1 MSATDQRTFPNPYEV
16 APPPGAEDWKRLYP
30 YYYLFTDE
38 RREQDEQRFWFF
50 DGMHN
55 PTPVH
60 PFDTIMTESWWVALN
75 QGANRVWRVPPSRGL
90 DQRLL
95 NGYVYSSP
103 REVHEPEELAAR
115 APVFAARAQDYFA
128 NWDEIYDAWVAKATD
143 CIERLKAISFVPPP
157 DVEPD
162 SVIEQRQA
170 LTSVWHLL
178 AAYNRLIENMQ
189 EMAHYHFEMLTLGY
203 GAYLTFRDLC
213 AELFPSIDNQT
224 ITRMVSGQELVL
236 FRPDAELRKLAA
248 LAHELGLQDRF
259 AAPGAPDEV
268 LARLDDGSDEGRR
281 WLEAFEAA
289 KDPWFWYSTGA
300 GYSHQDRAWMD
311 DLRVPFAALRGY
323 LDRLDRGEE
332 IELPTEALRAE
343 GDRLAADYEEAL
355 SSAEERQSF
364 RELLE
369 LSRTVYPY
377 VENHNFYVE
386 HWHHTIFFNKVREL
400 GAVLVARGVLEDA
413 EDVFFLHRFE
423 IPYAIYELGI
433 DWAIDGD
440 GPLSHWRREVAVRRD
455 ILARL
460 AEWSPPPALGPPPEQ
475 VTESYSIMLFGIT
488 TEGIADWLADGD
500 ERPEGAADEL
510 RGIAASP
517 GVAEG
522 LARVVA
528 DATRLD
534 EVQQGEI
541 LVSRCTTPSWA
552 PIYGKVSAAVADIG
566 GVMSHA
572 AIVAR
577 EYGLPAV
584 VGTGMGTQRIRT
596 GQRIRVDGHRGIVEL
611 LGEEAPQ

>member
-1 MSATDQRTFPNPYEV
+1 MSANNGRSFPNPYEV
-16 APPPGAEDWKRLYP
+16 EAPVGAEDWRRLYP
-30 YYYLFTDE
+30 HYYLFGEE
-38 RREQDEQRFWFF
+38 RREDDEGRFWFY

-55 PTPVH
+55 PTAVY
-60 PFDTIMTESWWVALN
+60 PFDTIMTENWWIALN

-90 DQRLL
+90 DQRMV
-95 NGYVYSSP
+95 NGYLYSSP
-103 REVHEPEELAAR
+103 REVSEPEEIAAR
-115 APVFAARAQDYFA
+115 APVFAARAQEYFE
-128 NWDEIYDAWVAKATD
+128 NWDEIYDEWVAKATD
-143 CIERLKAISFVPPP
+143 CIERLKAITFEPPP

-162 SVIEQRQA
+162 SIVHEHQA
-170 LTSVWHLL
+170 LTSGWQLL
-178 AAYNRLIENMQ
+178 AAYNRLIENMH
-189 EMAHYHFEMLTLGY
+189 EMGHYHFEMLTLGY

-236 FRPDAELRKLAA
+236 FRPDAELRKLAE
-248 LAHELGLQDRF
+248 LGHELGLREQFD
-259 AAPGAPDEV
+259 GDPDSV
-268 LARLDDGSDEGRR
+268 LARLAESDAGRR

-323 LDRLDRGEE
+323 LDRLAAGED
-332 IELPTEALRAE
+332 IALPTEALRAE
-343 GDRLAADYEEAL
+343 GARLAAEYADTL
-355 SSAEERQSF
+355 VSDEERDSF
-364 RELLE
+364 RSLLE

-400 GAVLVARGVLEDA
+400 GAVLVARGVLADA
-413 EDVFFLHRFE
+413 EDIFYLHRFE

-440 GPLSHWRREVAVRRD
+440 GASSHWREEVEVRRE

-460 AEWSPPPALGPPPEQ
+460 QEWSPPPALGPPPEQ
-475 VTESYSIMLFGIT
+475 ITESYTIMLFGIT
-488 TEGIADWLADGD
+488 TEGVADWLADGD
-500 ERPEGAADEL
+500 EPEDGAVPSL

-528 DATRLD
+528 DATRLE

-552 PIYGKVSAAVADIG
+552 PIFGRVAAAVADIG

-584 VGTGMGTQRIRT
+584 VGTGLGTQRIQT
-596 GQRIRVDGHRGIVEL
+596 GQRIRVDGNRGVVEL
-611 LGEEAPQ
+611 IEDGAE

>member
-1 MSATDQRTFPNPYEV
+1 MSVTTGRSFPNPYEL
-16 APPPGAEDWKRLYP
+16 AAPPGAEDWQRLYP
-30 YYYLFTDE
+30 YYYLFTEE
-38 RREQDEQRFWFF
+38 RREDDEGRFWFF

-55 PTPVH
+55 PTAVY
-60 PFDTIMTESWWVALN
+60 PFDTIMTENWWVALN

-90 DQRLL
+90 DQRLV
-95 NGYVYSSP
+95 NGYLYSSP
-103 REVHEPEELAAR
+103 REVSEPEEIEAR
-115 APVFAARAQDYFA
+115 APVFAARAQEYFE

-143 CIERLKAISFVPPP
+143 CIERLKAITFEPPP

-162 SVIEQRQA
+162 AIVHERQA
-170 LTSVWHLL
+170 LTSGWQLL

-189 EMAHYHFEMLTLGY
+189 EMGHYHFEMLTLGY

-236 FRPDAELRKLAA
+236 FRPDAELRKLAE
-248 LAHELGLQDRF
+248 LGHELGL
-259 AAPGAPDEV
+259 AADFDGEPGTV
-268 LARLDDGSDEGRR
+268 LARLGQSDSGRR
-281 WLEAFEAA
+281 WLAAFEAA

-323 LDRLDRGEE
+323 LDRLGRGEA
-332 IELPTEALRAE
+332 IELPTAALRAE
-343 GDRLAADYEEAL
+343 GERLADEYAEAL
-355 SSAEERQSF
+355 SSDDERESF
-364 RELLE
+364 RSLLA

-400 GAVLVARGVLEDA
+400 GAVLVARGVLADA
-413 EDVFFLHRFE
+413 EDIFYLHRFE
-423 IPYAIYELGI
+423 VPYAIYELDI

-440 GPLSHWRREVAVRRD
+440 GASSHWREEVEVRRA

-460 AEWSPPPALGPPPEQ
+460 QEWNPPPALGPPPAQ
-475 VTESYSIMLFGIT
+475 ITESYTIMLFGIT
-488 TEGIADWLADGD
+488 TEGVADWLADGD
-500 ERPEGAADEL
+500 EREDGAADTL

-528 DATRLD
+528 DATRLE
-534 EVQQGEI
+534 EVQEGEI

-552 PIYGKVSAAVADIG
+552 PIFGRVSAAVADIG

-584 VGTGMGTQRIRT
+584 VGTGMGTTRIRT
-596 GQRIRVDGHRGIVEL
+596 GQRIRVDGNRGVVEVID
-611 LGEEAPQ
+611 E

>member
-1 MSATDQRTFPNPYEV
+1 MSTVNVRSFPNPYEV
-16 APPPGAEDWKRLYP
+16 EPPVGAEEWRRLYP
-30 YYYLFTDE
+30 YYYLFDEE
-38 RREQDEQRFWFF
+38 RRSKDEGRFWFY

-55 PTPVH
+55 PTPLY

-75 QGANRVWRVPPSRGL
+75 QGANRVWRVPSSRGL

-95 NGYVYSSP
+95 NGYLYCSP

-115 APVFAARAQDYFA
+115 APVFAARAEAYFA
-128 NWDEIYDAWVAKATD
+128 DWDEIYDNWVAKATD
-143 CIERLKAISFVPPP
+143 CIERLKAISFEVPPE
-157 DVEPD
+157 VEPD
-162 SVIEQRQA
+162 AVISERRA

-213 AELFPSIDNQT
+213 TEFFPDIDNQT

-236 FRPDAELRKLAA
+236 FRPDAELRKLAR
-248 LAHELGLQDRF
+248 LAHELELQADF
-259 AAPGAPDEV
+259 GEDSEPAAV
-268 LARLDDGSDEGRR
+268 LARLGSTDAGRR
-281 WLEAFEAA
+281 WIEALDAA

-311 DLRVPFAALRGY
+311 DLRVPFSAIRGY
-323 LDRLDRGEE
+323 LHKLDAGEA
-332 IELPTEALRAE
+332 IELPTEALRADSE
-343 GDRLAADYEEAL
+343 RLAADYADAL
-355 SSAEERQSF
+355 SSDEERRSF
-364 RELLE
+364 RDLLQ

-386 HWHHTIFFNKVREL
+386 HWHHTIFFNKIRDL

-413 EDVFFLHRFE
+413 EDIFYLHRFE
-423 IPYAIYELGI
+423 IPSAMYEMGI

-440 GPLSHWRREVAVRRD
+440 GTTAHWRDEVAVRRD

-460 AEWSPPPALGPPPEQ
+460 AQWSPPPALGPPPEQ
-475 VTESYSIMLFGIT
+475 VTESYTIMLYGVT
-488 TEGIADWLADGD
+488 TEAVGDWLGAGDGEAGGD
-500 ERPEGAADEL
+500 GAHATL

-517 GVAEG
+517 GVVEG
-522 LARVVA
+522 VARVVA
-528 DATRLD
+528 DATSLH
-534 EVQQGEI
+534 EVRQGEI

-552 PIYGKVSAAVADIG
+552 PIFSRVTAAVADIG

-584 VGTGMGTQRIRT
+584 VGTGYGTTRIKT
-596 GQRIRVDGHRGIVEL
+596 GQRIRVDGGQGIVEL
-611 LGEEAPQ
+611 IDEEA

>member
-1 MSATDQRTFPNPYEV
+1 MSTVNVRSFPNPYEV
-16 APPPGAEDWKRLYP
+16 EPPVGAEEWRRLYP
-30 YYYLFTDE
+30 YYYLFDEE
-38 RREQDEQRFWFF
+38 RRSKDEGRFWFY

-55 PTPVH
+55 PTPLY

-75 QGANRVWRVPPSRGL
+75 QGANRVWRVPSSRGL

-95 NGYVYSSP
+95 NGYLYCSP

-115 APVFAARAQDYFA
+115 APVFAARAEAYFA
-128 NWDEIYDAWVAKATD
+128 DWDEIYDNWVAKATD
-143 CIERLKAISFVPPP
+143 CIERLKAISFEVPPE
-157 DVEPD
+157 VEPD
-162 SVIEQRQA
+162 AVISERRA

-213 AELFPSIDNQT
+213 SEFFPDIDNQT

-236 FRPDAELRKLAA
+236 FRPDAELRKLAR
-248 LAHELGLQDRF
+248 LAHELQLQADF
-259 AAPGAPDEV
+259 GEDSEPDAV
-268 LARLDDGSDEGRR
+268 LARLGSTDAGRR
-281 WLEAFEAA
+281 WIEALDAA

-311 DLRVPFAALRGY
+311 DLRVPFSAIRGY
-323 LDRLDRGEE
+323 LHKLDAGEA

-343 GDRLAADYEEAL
+343 SERLAAEYADAL
-355 SSAEERQSF
+355 SSDDERTSF
-364 RELLE
+364 RDLLQ

-386 HWHHTIFFNKVREL
+386 HWHHTIFFNKIREL
-400 GAVLVARGVLEDA
+400 GTVLVARGVLEDA
-413 EDVFFLHRFE
+413 EDIFYLHRFE
-423 IPYAIYELGI
+423 IPSAMYEMGI

-440 GPLSHWRREVAVRRD
+440 GTTAHWRDEVAVRRD

-460 AEWSPPPALGPPPEQ
+460 AQWSPPPALGPPPEQ
-475 VTESYSIMLFGIT
+475 VTESYTIMLYGVT
-488 TEGIADWLADGD
+488 TEAVGDWLGAGDGEPGGD
-500 ERPEGAADEL
+500 GVHATL

-517 GVAEG
+517 GVVEG
-522 LARVVA
+522 VARVVA
-528 DATRLD
+528 DATSLD
-534 EVQQGEI
+534 EVRQGEI

-552 PIYGKVSAAVADIG
+552 PIFSRVTAAVADIG

-584 VGTGMGTQRIRT
+584 VGTGYATTRIKT
-596 GQRIRVDGHRGIVEL
+596 GQRIRVDGGRGIVEL
-611 LGEEAPQ
+611 IDEEG

>member
-1 MSATDQRTFPNPYEV
+1 MSTVNVRSFPNPYEV
-16 APPPGAEDWKRLYP
+16 EPPVGAEEWRRLYP
-30 YYYLFTDE
+30 YYYLFDEE
-38 RREQDEQRFWFF
+38 RRSKDEGRFWFY

-55 PTPVH
+55 PTPLY

-75 QGANRVWRVPPSRGL
+75 QGANRVWRVPSSRGL

-95 NGYVYSSP
+95 NGYLYCSP

-115 APVFAARAQDYFA
+115 APVFAARAEAYFA
-128 NWDEIYDAWVAKATD
+128 DWDEIYDNWVAKATD
-143 CIERLKAISFVPPP
+143 CIERLKAISFEVPPE
-157 DVEPD
+157 VEPD
-162 SVIEQRQA
+162 AVISERRA

-213 AELFPSIDNQT
+213 TEFFPDIDNQT

-236 FRPDAELRKLAA
+236 FRPDAELRKLAR
-248 LAHELGLQDRF
+248 LAHELELQADF
-259 AAPGAPDEV
+259 GEDSEPAAV
-268 LARLDDGSDEGRR
+268 LARLGSTDAGRR
-281 WLEAFEAA
+281 WIEALDAA

-311 DLRVPFAALRGY
+311 DLRVPFSAIRGY
-323 LDRLDRGEE
+323 LHKLDAGEA
-332 IELPTEALRAE
+332 IELPTEALRADSE
-343 GDRLAADYEEAL
+343 RLAAHYADAL
-355 SSAEERQSF
+355 SSDEERRSF
-364 RELLE
+364 RDLLQ

-386 HWHHTIFFNKVREL
+386 HWHHTIFFNKIRDL

-413 EDVFFLHRFE
+413 EDIFYLHRFE
-423 IPYAIYELGI
+423 IPSAMYEMGI

-440 GPLSHWRREVAVRRD
+440 GTTAHWRDEVAVRRD

-460 AEWSPPPALGPPPEQ
+460 AQWSPPPALGPPPEQ
-475 VTESYSIMLFGIT
+475 VTESYTIMLYGVT
-488 TEGIADWLADGD
+488 TEAVGDWLGAGDGEAGGD
-500 ERPEGAADEL
+500 GAHATL

-517 GVAEG
+517 GVVEG
-522 LARVVA
+522 VARVVA
-528 DATRLD
+528 DATSLH
-534 EVQQGEI
+534 EVRQGEI

-552 PIYGKVSAAVADIG
+552 PIFSRVTAAVADIG

-584 VGTGMGTQRIRT
+584 VGTGYGTTRIKT
-596 GQRIRVDGHRGIVEL
+596 GQRIRVDGGRGIVEL
-611 LGEEAPQ
+611 IDEEA

>member
-1 MSATDQRTFPNPYEV
+1 MSDSNGRSFANPYEV
-16 APPPGAEDWKRLYP
+16 EPPVGAEEWRRLYP
-30 YYYLFTDE
+30 HYYLFDEE
-38 RREQDEQRFWFF
+38 RRPQDEQRFWFY

-55 PTPVH
+55 PTALY

-95 NGYVYSSP
+95 NGYLYCSP
-103 REVHEPEELAAR
+103 REVHEPEELEAR
-115 APVFAARAQDYFA
+115 APVFAERAQAYFEDWPA
-128 NWDEIYDAWVAKATD
+128 IYDAWVAKAGD
-143 CIERLKAISFVPPP
+143 CIERLKAISFAVPPT
-157 DVEPD
+157 VEPD
-162 SVIEQRQA
+162 AVVSERRA
-170 LTSVWHLL
+170 LTSAWQML
-178 AAYNRLIENMQ
+178 ADYNRLIENMQ

-213 AELFPSIDNQT
+213 AELFPDIDNQT

-236 FRPDAELRKLAA
+236 FRPDAELRKLAR
-248 LAHELGLQDRF
+248 LAHELELQAEF
-259 AAPGAPDEV
+259 
-268 LARLDDGSDEGRR
+268 GSDGGPDTVLERLGASEAGRR
-281 WLEAFEAA
+281 WIDALEAA
-289 KDPWFWYSTGA
+289 KEPWFWYSTGA

-311 DLRVPFAALRGY
+311 DMRVPFTAIRGY
-323 LDRLDRGEE
+323 LHRLDAGEE
-332 IELPTEALRAE
+332 IDLPTEQLRAE
-343 GDRLAADYEEAL
+343 GERLAAEYEDVLGSE
-355 SSAEERQSF
+355 EERDSF
-364 RELLE
+364 RGLLE

-400 GAVLVARGVLEDA
+400 GGVLAACGVLAESEDI
-413 EDVFFLHRFE
+413 FYLHRFE
-423 IPYAIYELGI
+423 IPYAIYELAI

-440 GPLSHWRREVAVRRD
+440 GPTSHWRAEVDVRRD
-455 ILARL
+455 ILERL
-460 AEWSPPPALGPPPEQ
+460 SAWSPPPALGPPPEQ
-475 VTESYSIMLFGIT
+475 ITESYSIMLYGIT
-488 TEGIADWLADGD
+488 TEAVRDWLGDGD
-500 ERPEGAADEL
+500 ETGEDGRETL

-517 GVAEG
+517 GVVEG
-522 LARVVA
+522 VARVVA

-552 PIYGKVSAAVADIG
+552 PVFGRVTAAVADIG

-584 VGTGMGTQRIRT
+584 VGTGFGTTRIRT
-596 GQRIRVDGHRGIVEL
+596 GQRIRVDGGRGVVEL
-611 LGEEAPQ
+611 IDEETTA